1 MPAPAHG
8 RSPAPPLQR
17 ALVLEADEH
26 RERARAAEAARPK
39 VAKVAKAAP
48 DVRPPTQDEM
58 LAEAAQTELL
68 NTEDLKRI
76 LAMEEETKR
85 RAVVVKT
92 AYEGPLVRFRSSR
105 QRGDE
110 LLFLRGADP
119 QLGTP
124 HGYAPG
130 LMPGPKAVCAV
141 TGREARYQDPR
152 TELPYADAR
161 ALAVIRSAADGDRL
175 HTLPFFAAAKKA
187 ARLLGQFRRQ
197 RVGEVQT
204 QADAAVAVA

>member
-1 MPAPAHG
+1 LTPSHPT
-8 RSPAPPLQR
+8 PPSQR

-39 VAKVAKAAP
+39 PAKVKKTTD
-48 DVRPPTQDEM
+48 DVRPPTQEEM

-68 NTEDLKRI
+68 NTADLQRI

-85 RAVVVKT
+85 RAVVVKQP
-92 AYEGPLVRFRSSR
+92 YEGPLVRFRSSK
-105 QRGDE
+105 QHGDE

-119 QLGTP
+119 QLGMP
-124 HGYAPG
+124 HGFAPG

-141 TGREARYQDPR
+141 TGRDARYQDPV

-161 ALAVIRSAADGDRL
+161 ALAVIRSAAEGDRL
-175 HTLPFFAAAKKA
+175 HTLPFFAAAKQS

-197 RVGEVQT
+197 RTGA
-204 QADAAVAVA
+204 ADAMASAAVAVA